1 MNAEEKLDI
10 TPQAKRLITDCK
22 MWFVYT
28 PERFEY
34 LKAKVIQLTG
44 IEPRIMPQFGTLNG
58 KPIAE
63 IRFNPTTAPTR

>member
-1 MNAEEKLDI
+1 
-10 TPQAKRLITDCK
+10 